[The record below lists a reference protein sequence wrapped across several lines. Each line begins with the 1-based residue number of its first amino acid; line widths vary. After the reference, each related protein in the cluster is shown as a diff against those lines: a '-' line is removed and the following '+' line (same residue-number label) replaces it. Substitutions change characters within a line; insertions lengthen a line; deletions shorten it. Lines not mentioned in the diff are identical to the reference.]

1 MVAIAP
7 NNDQVFIYATG
18 GQKTDP
24 GKWTQKY
31 VLLEHGGY
39 VSGIDWSHVS
49 NQIVTCG
56 HDRNAYVW
64 KFEEKE
70 DQWKPT
76 LVILRIN
83 RAATA
88 VKWSPA
94 GNKFAVASGAK
105 CVPVC
110 HFEESN
116 DWWISKMIKKNIK
129 STVLSLAWCV
139 NNKFVIAGSSD
150 FKCRVYS
157 AYIAGIDAAEDDGF
171 GDVFAAQHEFGEIL
185 AEFDN
190 ARAWVQAVAWSPS
203 GFRLSFAGH
212 GSTIHFV
219 QLLGGGA
226 APVVQTVTM
235 PGLPYLD
242 IGFLSDNTVV
252 AVGFDANPHIYVA
265 GGSDSEPAW
274 GFVDAVDKKDEKKE
288 DAKAPAKA
296 GGASAARAMFVA
308 AADRGHAV
316 GAKRAEE
323 KVIDTIHK
331 NNISSL
337 QVFAAATEG
346 ASSTTFSTSGVDGRV
361 VFWDLARRTHI
372 NLKAIKLV

>member
-1 MVAIAP
+1 
-7 NNDQVFIYATG
+7 VFIYETKG
-18 GQKTDP
+18 TKDP
-24 GKWTQKY
+24 SKWVQKY
-31 VLLEHGGY
+31 VLLEHGGF
-39 VSGIDWSHVS
+39 VSGIDWSPVT
-49 NQIVTCG
+49 NLIVTCG

-139 NNKFVIAGSSD
+139 NNKFVITGSSD

-171 GDVFAAQHEFGEIL
+171 GDVFSAQHEFGEIL
-185 AEFDN
+185 AEFDQ
-190 ARAWVQAVAWSPS
+190 AKAWVQAVAWSPS
-203 GFRLSFAGH
+203 GFRLAFAGH

-219 QLLGGGA
+219 QLLGGGV
-226 APVVQTVTM
+226 APIVQTVTM

-242 IGFLSDNTVV
+242 IAFLSDNTIV
-252 AVGFDANPHIYVA
+252 AVGFDSNPAIYVA
-265 GGSDSEPAW
+265 GGSDSEPVWA
-274 GFVDAVDKKDEKKE
+274 FTDVVDKKDEKKE
-288 DAKAPAKA
+288 DKTPAKTA
-296 GGASAARAMFVA
+296 TSTARSMFQDAAS
-308 AADRGHAV
+308 RGHAV
-316 GAKRAEE
+316 GAKRTTTEIVVE
-323 KVIDTIHK
+323 TIHK
-331 NNISSL
+331 NNVNCL
-337 QVFAAATEG
+337 QVFTPPDRSA
-346 ASSTTFSTSGVDGRV
+346 TTFSTSGVDGRV
-361 VFWDLARRTHI
+361 IYWDLSKKSHL
-372 NLKAIKLV
+372 NLKALKLA

>member
-1 MVAIAP
+1 
-7 NNDQVFIYATG
+7 
-18 GQKTDP
+18 
-24 GKWTQKY
+24 
-31 VLLEHGGY
+31 
-39 VSGIDWSHVS
+39 
-49 NQIVTCG
+49 
-56 HDRNAYVW
+56 VW

-70 DQWKPT
+70 EQWKPT

-171 GDVFAAQHEFGEIL
+171 GDVFPAQHEFGEIL
-185 AEFDN
+185 AEFDH
-190 ARAWVQAVAWSPS
+190 AKAWVQAVAWAPS

-242 IGFLSDNTVV
+242 ISFLGDSTLV
-252 AVGFDANPHIYVA
+252 AVGFDANPALYVA
-265 GGSDSEPAW
+265 GGSDSEPVW
-274 GFVDAVDKKDEKKE
+274 GFVDIVDKKDEKKE
-288 DAKAPAKA
+288 EAKGPAKA
-296 GGASAARAMFVA
+296 GGASAARAMFTQA
-308 AADRGHAV
+308 ASHGVAV
-316 GAKRAEE
+316 GSAGPKTEA
-323 KVIDTIHK
+323 KVIETIHK
-331 NNISSL
+331 NNINSL
-337 QVFAAATEG
+337 QVFPAADG
-346 ASSTTFSTSGVDGRV
+346 ASPSTTFSTSGVDGRV
-361 VFWDLARRTHI
+361 IYWDLARRSHL
-372 NLKAIKLV
+372 NLKALKLTA

>member
-1 MVAIAP
+1 V
-7 NNDQVFIYATG
+7 
-18 GQKTDP
+18 
-24 GKWTQKY
+24 
-31 VLLEHGGY
+31 
-39 VSGIDWSHVS
+39 
-49 NQIVTCG
+49 
-56 HDRNAYVW
+56 
-64 KFEEKE
+64 
-70 DQWKPT
+70 
-76 LVILRIN
+76 RIN

-157 AYIAGIDAAEDDGF
+157 AYISGIDAAEDDGF
-171 GDVFAAQHEFGEIL
+171 GDVFPQQHEFGEIL
-185 AEFDN
+185 AEFDH
-190 ARAWVQAVAWSPS
+190 AKAWVQAVAWAPS

-226 APVVQTVTM
+226 APIVQTVTM

-252 AVGFDANPHIYVA
+252 AVGFDANPALYVA
-265 GGSDSEPAW
+265 GGSDAEPTW
-274 GFVDAVDKKDEKKE
+274 GFVDIVDKKDEKKE
-288 DAKAPAKA
+288 EAKTPAKA
-296 GGASAARAMFVA
+296 GAAAARAMFTA
-308 AADRGHAV
+308 AASQGHAV
-316 GAKRAEE
+316 GGPKKEE
-323 KVIDTIHK
+323 KVIETIHK
-331 NNISSL
+331 NNINSL
-337 QVFAAATEG
+337 QIFPGTGEAP
-346 ASSTTFSTSGVDGRV
+346 STTFSTSGIDGRV
-361 VFWDLARRTHI
+361 VFWDIARRSHL
-372 NLKAIKLV
+372 NLKALKLVAPAS

>member
-1 MVAIAP
+1 M
-7 NNDQVFIYATG
+7 
-18 GQKTDP
+18 
-24 GKWTQKY
+24 
-31 VLLEHGGY
+31 
-39 VSGIDWSHVS
+39 
-49 NQIVTCG
+49 IVTCG

-139 NNKFVIAGSSD
+139 NNKFVIAGSCD

-157 AYIAGIDAAEDDGF
+157 AYIEGIDPAEDDGF
-171 GDVFAAQHEFGEIL
+171 GDVFPKQHEFGEIL
-185 AEFDN
+185 AEFDH
-190 ARAWVQAVAWSPS
+190 ARAWVQAVAWAPS
-203 GFRLSFAGH
+203 GFRLAFAGH
-212 GSTIHFV
+212 GSTLHFV
-219 QLLGGGA
+219 QLLGGGS
-226 APVVQTVTM
+226 APIVQTVTL

-242 IGFLSDNTVV
+242 IAFLGDSTLV
-252 AVGFDANPHIYVA
+252 AVGFDANPALYVA
-265 GGSDSEPAW
+265 GGADSEPTW
-274 GFVDAVDKKDEKKE
+274 GFTDVVDKKDEKKE
-288 DAKAPAKA
+288 EAKVPAK
-296 GGASAARAMFVA
+296 GANFGAARAMFA
-308 AADRGHAV
+308 KAADQGGSA
-316 GAKRAEE
+316 GAKTATLPVVE
-323 KVIDTIHK
+323 TIHK
-331 NNISSL
+331 NNISSVN
-337 QVFAAATEG
+337 VFAPAEG
-346 ASSTTFSTSGVDGRV
+346 NATTFSTSGLDGRV
-361 VFWDLARRTHI
+361 VFWDLSKRSHL
-372 NLKAIKLV
+372 NLKALKLVA